1 MFSYKVYKLKIVILT
16 FLVQIT
22 LLYKNDAIINI
33 LILIV
38 LKIYKLGII
47 NLKMLK

>member
-33 LILIV
+33 HTR
-38 LKIYKLGII
+38 Y
-47 NLKMLK
+47 

>member
-22 LLYKNDAIINI
+22 PLYKNDPIINI
-33 LILIV
+33 HNR
-38 LKIYKLGII
+38 Y
-47 NLKMLK
+47 